1 MPKNSKN
8 NIFAIQQINI
18 KNKLL
23 DILNIT
29 SENNYFLLYTLVNN
43 IEKQQQVIA
52 LENECKEFFATSRWV
67 YFFNKK
73 ENKESERPY
82 LNLIR
87 NILQAT
93 KIEFFNKPCS
103 FTLDNVKHTSVKYFI
118 VL

>member
-1 MPKNSKN
+1 MPKNSKDN
-8 NIFAIQQINI
+8 LYKNEQLNV

-29 SENNYFLLYTLVNN
+29 PENNYFLLHSLDND
-43 IEKQQQVIA
+43 IQKQQQIIA
-52 LENECKEFFATSRWV
+52 LENECEEFFATSRWV

-73 ENKESERPY
+73 ENKESDRPY

-93 KIEFFNKPCS
+93 KTEFFNKPCS
-103 FTLDNVKHTSVKYFI
+103 FTLDNVKHTSVKYYI
-118 VL
+118 VP